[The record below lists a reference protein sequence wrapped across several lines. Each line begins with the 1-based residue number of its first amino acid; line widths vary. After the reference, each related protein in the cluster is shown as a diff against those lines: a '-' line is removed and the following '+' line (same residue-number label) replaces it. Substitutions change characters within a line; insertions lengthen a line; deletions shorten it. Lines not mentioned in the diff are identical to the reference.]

1 MRELIAGGVAVATAF
16 IAASIAFQIVK
27 PGSQAPGEITT
38 LGQTTTSLA
47 ADLYS

>member
-27 PGSQAPGEITT
+27 PGSQAPGEIQT
-38 LGQTTTSLA
+38 LSSTTTALA